1 MMRERMEKNR
11 VKIVWTLRKHEIEE
25 RKSEQQNSDESLI
38 YVSGEI
44 DVG

>member
-1 MMRERMEKNR
+1 MEKNR
-11 VKIVWTLRKHEIEE
+11 IMIVRTLRKHEIEE
-25 RKSEQQNSDESLI
+25 RKNEQQNSDESVI